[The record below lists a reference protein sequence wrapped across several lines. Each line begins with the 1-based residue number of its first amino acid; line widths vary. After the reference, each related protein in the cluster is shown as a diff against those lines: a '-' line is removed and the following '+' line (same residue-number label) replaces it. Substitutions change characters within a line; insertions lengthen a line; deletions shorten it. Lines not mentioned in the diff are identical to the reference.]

1 MKKIIFGCVIAVSL
15 SGCMPVK
22 VSINKPNGSQSEMS
36 FYPGGNTLDDLL
48 IIDGKNYFG
57 KAAYQIDD
65 PMGDIGFT
73 FNDGKKIRSECINK
87 GPDIIGNDECKL
99 YEVYRSNFELVP
111 EGSKIPRPQLF

>member
-1 MKKIIFGCVIAVSL
+1 MNKIFLGSVIAISL
-15 SGCMPVK
+15 AACMPVK
-22 VSINKPNGSQSEMS
+22 VNINKPNGSETDIS

-57 KAAYQIDD
+57 KAAYQMDD

-73 FNDGKKIRSECINK
+73 FNDGAKIRSECINK
-87 GPDIIGNDECKL
+87 GKDIIGNDECKL

-111 EGSKIPRPQLF
+111 EGSKSPRPQLF